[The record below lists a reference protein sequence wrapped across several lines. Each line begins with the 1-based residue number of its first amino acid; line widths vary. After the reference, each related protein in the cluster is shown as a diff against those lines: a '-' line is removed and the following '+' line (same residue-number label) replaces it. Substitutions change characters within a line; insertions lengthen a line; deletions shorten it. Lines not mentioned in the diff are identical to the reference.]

1 MTQEYV
7 TRAAT
12 DLQHNVRYIHSHII
26 ICTYISSGNST
37 RWGLLMLAPN
47 SQRAKVQT
55 TKGALDVQVVQCPVI
70 EYWCVCIRCVCMCVC
85 VCVCVCVRMK
95 HFLSPILLPP
105 FSSSPF
111 TLLPKFAILSLNLSL
126 PPSLSSPFG

>member
-26 ICTYISSGNST
+26 ICTYISSSNST
-37 RWGLLMLAPN
+37 RWGSLTLTPN

-55 TKGALDVQVVQCPVI
+55 TKDAVDVQMVQCPVL
-70 EYWCVCIRCVCMCVC
+70 EYWCVCVCVHLLRVCVCVCMCVC
-85 VCVCVCVRMK
+85 SVCVCEM
-95 HFLSPILLPP
+95 
-105 FSSSPF
+105 
-111 TLLPKFAILSLNLSL
+111 
-126 PPSLSSPFG
+126 